1 MKNVV
6 LFDADGTIFD
16 SMDGIFGAV
25 CNVFESEGIN
35 PPDYEDYL
43 INFRF
48 PFGQYYRRYGVS
60 LSDEEILRRY
70 LASYKAKHGEYN
82 PPFFQDARNIIDW
95 LHSKK
100 CRAKV
105 ITANSIENIMRVL
118 SSANFDDFI
127 ECKSAESKAEAIREE
142 IGKSKFGRMTPFVG
156 DTCADIED
164 GEKAGVFT
172 VAVLRQRMRL
182 APQFLKAGAKICI
195 PSLMD
200 LTEVVT
206 C

>member
-16 SMDGIFGAV
+16 SMDAIFGAV
-25 CNVFESEGIN
+25 CYVFESEGVS

-48 PFGQYYRRYGVS
+48 PIGQYYRRRGVN
-60 LSDEEILRRY
+60 LSDEEILSRY
-70 LASYKAKHGEYN
+70 LASYKAGHGEYN
-82 PPFFQDARNIIDW
+82 PPFFPDARNIIEW

-100 CRAKV
+100 YGVKI

-118 SSANFDDFI
+118 SSTNFDGLI

-142 IGKSKFGRMTPFVG
+142 IGKSRFGRMIPFVG
-156 DTCADIED
+156 DTCADIEE
-164 GEKAGVFT
+164 GKKAGIFT
-172 VAVLRQRMRL
+172 IAVLRQRMKL
-182 APQFLKAGAKICI
+182 APEFLKAGAKICI
-195 PSLMD
+195 PCLMD